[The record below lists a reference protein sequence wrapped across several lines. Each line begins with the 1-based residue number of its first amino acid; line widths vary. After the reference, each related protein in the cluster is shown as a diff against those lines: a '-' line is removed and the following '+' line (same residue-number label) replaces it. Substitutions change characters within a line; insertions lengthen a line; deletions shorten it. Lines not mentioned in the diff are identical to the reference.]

1 MSAPPPTHVDLERGV
16 VTLGGRRLVMH
27 CHHYNVFLQRTIEEG
42 LKDRAPRLLTAAGME
57 AGRLLLSGLES
68 DLAPGAPAGSPGDVI
83 LRAAELLRAHGFGRL
98 DVAGLGERGG
108 AARMERSHY
117 AIGWTSRW
125 GTRAT
130 PCCFFVAGFLAGAV
144 AVAGRL
150 APERVAGR
158 ELACLAAGAERCS
171 FAVEVW

>member
-1 MSAPPPTHVDLERGV
+1 MSAIPPTRADLERSLA
-16 VTLGGRRLVMH
+16 TLGGRRLVMH

-42 LKDRAPRLLTAAGME
+42 LKDRAPQLLTAAGME
-57 AGRLLLSGLES
+57 AGRLLLAGLE
-68 DLAPGAPAGSPGDVI
+68 AEAPAGSPGEVI
-83 LRAAELLRAHGFGRL
+83 LRAAELLRAHGFGRA

-108 AARMERSHY
+108 AASMERSHY

-125 GTRAT
+125 GTRRT

-144 AVAGRL
+144 AVAGRI
-150 APERVAGR
+150 APERVTGR